1 LQLKNKEMAVK
12 QGDTVKVHYTGTLN
26 DGSEFDSSYK
36 RNEPIEFQAGT
47 GQMIQGFD
55 NAVMEMTVGE
65 KKTINIP
72 AAQAYGEQNPEA
84 MMAVPRTNFPPEF
97 EFVVGEMVQG
107 QTETGQP
114 LQAIILEVMDEEVV
128 LDFNHPLAGQDL
140 NFDIELM
147 EIA

>member
-1 LQLKNKEMAVK
+1 MEVK
-12 QGDTVKVHYTGTLN
+12 QGDTIKVHYTGTLN

>member
-1 LQLKNKEMAVK
+1 MQVK

-36 RNEPIEFQAGT
+36 RNEPIEFQTGT

-65 KKTINIP
+65 KKTVNIP

>member
-1 LQLKNKEMAVK
+1 MAVK

-47 GQMIQGFD
+47 GQRIQGFD

>member
-1 LQLKNKEMAVK
+1 MAVK

-55 NAVMEMTVGE
+55 NAVMEMNVGE
-65 KKTINIP
+65 KKSVNIP
-72 AAQAYGEQNPEA
+72 ASEAYGEQNPEA
-84 MMAVPRTNFPPEF
+84 FMGVPRTNFPPEF

-107 QTETGQP
+107 QTENGQP
-114 LQAIILEVMDEEVV
+114 LQAIILEVGDEEVV

>member
-1 LQLKNKEMAVK
+1 MAVK

>member
-1 LQLKNKEMAVK
+1 
-12 QGDTVKVHYTGTLN
+12 
-26 DGSEFDSSYK
+26 
-36 RNEPIEFQAGT
+36 
-47 GQMIQGFD
+47 
-55 NAVMEMTVGE
+55 
-65 KKTINIP
+65 
-72 AAQAYGEQNPEA
+72 

>member
-1 LQLKNKEMAVK
+1 MAVK
-12 QGDTVKVHYTGTLN
+12 QGDTIKVHYTGTLN

-84 MMAVPRTNFPPEF
+84 MMSVPRTNFPPEF

>member
-1 LQLKNKEMAVK
+1 MQVK